1 MAACGGAKIQFI
13 HRSGMEFAEFSQ
25 SENRFFLCA
34 NSASSASSA
43 SSVNSVP
50 LR

>member
-1 MAACGGAKIQFI
+1 MSACGGAKIQFI
-13 HRSGMEFAEFSQ
+13 HRSGTEFAEFSQ

-34 NSASSASSA
+34 NSASSAN
-43 SSVNSVP
+43 SVNSVP